1 MKSTPRRSILAV
13 LTLWAVA
20 LVAVLLLPADSGTF
34 SHLGPL
40 VFVCAVGSAVVLRR
54 TDRR

>member
-1 MKSTPRRSILAV
+1 MRSTPRRSILAV